1 MNGGGEP
8 ALIDQLAEYNK
19 PKFKIGHGRRTGT
32 VTVTSPALHHSVSDA
47 ALQTFLK
54 AQIAS
59 NATLPK
65 PGPNTLYFIY
75 APPGVRIIQGGSASC
90 QAFCGYHNDIG
101 GKIFYAVMPFP
112 GCRGTGAARSAGG
125 DGGGQG
131 LHHAAKAPPRSPDRL
146 RPGASVEQ
154 GLRRRGDESGLRP
167 RP

>member
-1 MNGGGEP
+1 
-8 ALIDQLAEYNK
+8 
-19 PKFKIGHGRRTGT
+19 
-32 VTVTSPALHHSVSDA
+32 VTSPALHHSVSDA

-112 GCRGTGAARSAGG
+112 GCQGCRGNLSAGSRPAVWFARYSR
-125 DGGGQG
+125 
-131 LHHAAKAPPRSPDRL
+131 HARPDRVRAL
-146 RPGASVEQ
+146 AF
-154 GLRRRGDESGLRP
+154 
-167 RP
+167 